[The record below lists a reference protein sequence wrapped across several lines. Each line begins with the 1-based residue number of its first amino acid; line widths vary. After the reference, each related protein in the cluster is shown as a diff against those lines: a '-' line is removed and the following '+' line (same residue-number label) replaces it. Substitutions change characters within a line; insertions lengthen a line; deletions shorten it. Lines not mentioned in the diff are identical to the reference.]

1 MIGLVMAGGRGT
13 RMSLPGE
20 KLLLE
25 HKKPI
30 ILHVVDALHDSQCFS
45 KVIAATSKHS
55 PRTNELLLYEG
66 IDVIQ
71 TNGEGYVS
79 DLKSALSRLDED
91 VFVVSGDLPL
101 LDAKT
106 VRELVSRHK
115 KDTAWHSFVL
125 TKKFLDLLNIQLEF
139 AVNFDGKQCYYSGIS
154 IVDPKKI
161 SNDEI
166 QETLSIFDD
175 EKIAV
180 NINTK
185 EDYDSL
191 KNA

>member
-30 ILHVVDALHDSQCFS
+30 ILHVVDALRDSQCFS

-115 KDTAWHSFVL
+115 KDAVWHSFVL
-125 TKKFLDLLNIQLEF
+125 TKKFLDLLNIKLEF

-154 IVDPKKI
+154 IVDPKKT